1 MLYLCINSR
10 APKRKLINPNTLIV
24 FLTVSNTME
33 PFKVPT
39 LNLEPLAPTAAT
51 AHPFQIDDLTPIS
64 PSPPLVPNVRII
76 IPLER
81 VPQEADFSRRLT
93 RKKKIL
99 LGVGVVFANALLLG
113 ACTLTVA
120 RVFNPEAWW
129 MGFIFGLALALG
141 LDCFV
146 YFSLKER

>member
-1 MLYLCINSR
+1 
-10 APKRKLINPNTLIV
+10 
-24 FLTVSNTME
+24 ME

-39 LNLEPLAPTAAT
+39 LNLEPLAPTT

-64 PSPPLVPNVRII
+64 PSPPLVPEVRII
-76 IPLER
+76 VPLDR
-81 VPQEADFSRRLT
+81 VPQDADFSQRRLT

-113 ACTLTVA
+113 AGSLTVA